1 MILLEEKDISAQCD
15 PKTKRVPRLQFDYLD
30 FLYILIFCTYSQ
42 ALLRHLPREME
53 MRDVELADTKMGV
66 THQVTVEATAE
77 AISQATAE
85 ATAEATHMQCQMT
98 SRTAS
103 RTASQLASQL
113 ASRLASRLASS
124 LSKNVFF

>member
-66 THQVTVEATAE
+66 THQVTVEATFQGSGGGVDVFYAWFDQE
-77 AISQATAE
+77 
-85 ATAEATHMQCQMT
+85 
-98 SRTAS
+98 
-103 RTASQLASQL
+103 
-113 ASRLASRLASS
+113 S
-124 LSKNVFF
+124 LCLEKMVTPPLKIIIGK